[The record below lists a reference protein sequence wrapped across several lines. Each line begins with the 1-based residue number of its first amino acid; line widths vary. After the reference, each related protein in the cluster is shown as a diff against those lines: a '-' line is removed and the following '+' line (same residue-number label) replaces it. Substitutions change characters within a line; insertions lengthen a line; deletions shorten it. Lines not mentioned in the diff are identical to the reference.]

1 MSMPSSAIAVFGLRK
16 SFQDKLVLDGIDLDI
31 KEGTIFSLLG
41 PNGAGNPVTEL
52 RLLLPPGHSGG
63 GVGRLAAVP
72 CHAEEMIPHGYG
84 PLGPDYEAGGD
95 EPTPPGTA
103 GNRGPRSLVGSG
115 DGRKALHA
123 YRSPLSSAARG
134 GCEACHALG
143 AWRARMRVAIWWS
156 SARSGSVSADST
168 RRRVADQARRLH
180 RLGRRTRHARA
191 GRRAAPGPAHL
202 AQPGAGRRCLAGEA
216 AGCLPR
222 IGGSAA
228 DTPGIGR
235 MLRE

>member
-1 MSMPSSAIAVFGLRK
+1 MKRYG
-16 SFQDKLVLDGIDLDI
+16 DKLAVDDLSFTVRP
-31 KEGTIFSLLG
+31 GRVTGFLG

-52 RLLLPPGHSGG
+52 RLLLPPGHSGS
-63 GVGRLAAVP
+63 GVGRLTAVP
-72 CHAEEMIPHGYG
+72 CHAEEIILHGYG
-84 PLGPDYEAGGD
+84 PLAPDYEAEGD

-134 GCEACHALG
+134 GCGACHALG

-168 RRRVADQARRLH
+168 RRRAADQARRLH
-180 RLGRRTRHARA
+180 RLDCRTRHTRPGHRA
-191 GRRAAPGPAHL
+191 EPGPAHL
-202 AQPGAGRRCLAGEA
+202 AQPGAGRRCLTGEA

-228 DTPGIGR
+228 DTLGIGR
-235 MLRE
+235 MLRK